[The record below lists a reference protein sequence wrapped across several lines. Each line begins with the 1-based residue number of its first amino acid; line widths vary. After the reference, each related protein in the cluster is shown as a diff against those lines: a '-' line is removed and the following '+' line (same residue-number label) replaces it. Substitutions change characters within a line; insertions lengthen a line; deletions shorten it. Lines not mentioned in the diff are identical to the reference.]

1 MVQGHRGTW
10 SLDRNQ
16 HNLLWWHFPLQ
27 MMTIGNSSLAYSPH
41 VCSFPSLLH
50 FLVLWDKLPVA
61 EIIRSFKV
69 RKGLW
74 FMYPISSPCLP
85 PILFRAALTASLQS
99 LSIQVCEKIE
109 LGFLF
114 VCVPWW
120 FHFYINYLSSPFC
133 FTWLRIFV
141 ENLLYGFVHCLL
153 ATFHHS
159 SVFTCVRLFA
169 IP

>member
-1 MVQGHRGTW
+1 MVQGYRGTW

-16 HNLLWWHFPLQ
+16 HNPLWWHFPLE
-27 MMTIGNSSLAYSPH
+27 MMTIDNSSLAYSPH
-41 VCSFPSLLH
+41 VSSFPSLLH
-50 FLVLWDKLPVA
+50 FLVLWDKLPAA
-61 EIIRSFKV
+61 EIIRSFNV

-120 FHFYINYLSSPFC
+120 FHFYINYLSSLSVSPDKYL
-133 FTWLRIFV
+133 LRIYYMA
-141 ENLLYGFVHCLL
+141 LYIAC
-153 ATFHHS
+153 
-159 SVFTCVRLFA
+159 
-169 IP
+169 